1 MTSSAAGRLTA
12 VFLVTGALAACA
24 SRTAPPAAR
33 PTAGPTA
40 AASPAAVAPSAAAQ
54 AATAALHR
62 IFTPDDLAHAHIAV
76 LVRSLSSGETLYA
89 LNPRHLL
96 VPASNQKVLT
106 TAAAARRLG
115 WDFRLTTIIRA
126 LGRVDSRGVLEG
138 DLIISGSGDPTI
150 SPRFPE
156 RWAVI
161 DAWADR
167 IAARGVTRITGRI
180 IGDDGAGKPGWGS
193 GWSWDDLTEDYGSQ
207 IGALQ
212 LNENE
217 LHLTITPAGQAGQ
230 ATSITAVPAQHALTL
245 VNRVGTGDAGSAT
258 RIALDRAPGTDVLTL
273 SGTIARDARPRLV
286 RTSLANP
293 TRAFAATVREAL
305 IRRGIFVDGAA
316 IDIDDLPTTLD
327 VTQAETWIT
336 DQSLPLRTMIDPVL
350 RHSMNGYAESLLW
363 ALSPAGAPAN
373 EAAGLAVLRQTL
385 TDMGVDPATYRAFD
399 GSGLSRYNML
409 SPLALVQTL
418 TAVWKD
424 PVLREPY
431 MAALPHPGQPG
442 SFERRFVGTPA
453 AGRVWAKTGSMFN
466 IRTLSGFVTAAN
478 GDPLVFSM
486 MANQYTTPTSRIDEM
501 MNAAVI
507 WLADPAAAAAATS
520 PQ

>member
-1 MTSSAAGRLTA
+1 MTHTAAGRLATL
-12 VFLVTGALAACA
+12 FLVTSTLAACA
-24 SRTAPPAAR
+24 ARTTPATPGPASPSTALPSSSQAVSPAAR
-33 PTAGPTA
+33 AT
-40 AASPAAVAPSAAAQ
+40 
-54 AATAALHR
+54 TAALQP
-62 IFTPDDLAHAHIAV
+62 IFTPPDLSHAHIAV
-76 LVRSLSSGETLYA
+76 LVQSLASGETRYA
-89 LNPRHLL
+89 LNPQHLL

-115 WDFRLTTIIRA
+115 WDFQLTTTIRA
-126 LGRVDSRGVLEG
+126 LGNVDARGVLEG
-138 DLIISGSGDPTI
+138 DLIITGSGDPTI

-167 IAARGVTRITGRI
+167 IAARGITRITGRI

-217 LHLTITPAGQAGQ
+217 LHLTVSPAAQAGL
-230 ATSITAVPAQHALTL
+230 AAGVAAVPEQHAITL
-245 VNRVGTGDAGSAT
+245 VNRVMTGETGSAT
-258 RIALDRAPGTDVLTL
+258 RLMVERAPGSEVLTL
-273 SGTIARDARPRLV
+273 SGSIARDARPRLV

-293 TRAFAATVREAL
+293 TRAFAATVRAAL
-305 IRRGIFVDGAA
+305 LRRGIVVDGAA
-316 IDIDDLPTTLD
+316 IDIDDLPAELD
-327 VTQAETWIT
+327 RSKAETWIT
-336 DQSLPLRTMIDPVL
+336 DRSLPLRTMVDPVL

-363 ALSPAGAPAN
+363 ALSPSGAPAS

-385 TDMGVDPATYRAFD
+385 TDMGVDPAGYRAFD
-399 GSGLSRYNML
+399 GSGLSRYDML

-418 TAVWKD
+418 TAVWND

-431 MAALPHPGQPG
+431 MAALPHPGRPG

-466 IRTLSGFVTAAN
+466 IRTLSGFITTQA
-478 GDPLVFSM
+478 GEPLVFSM

-507 WLADPAAAAAATS
+507 WLAGSSERASATT

>member
-1 MTSSAAGRLTA
+1 MTSAPARRLAALI
-12 VFLVTGALAACA
+12 LVTGALAACA
-24 SRTAPPAAR
+24 ARSTALSP
-33 PTAGPTA
+33 AGP
-40 AASPAAVAPSAAAQ
+40 AASPAAAGLAAGAPTAAAR
-54 AATAALHR
+54 ATTAALQP
-62 IFTPDDLAHAHIAV
+62 IFTPPDLSHAHIAV
-76 LVRSLSSGETLYA
+76 LVRSLATGDTLYA
-89 LNPRHLL
+89 LNPQHLL

-115 WDFRLTTIIRA
+115 WDFQLTTTIRA
-126 LGRVDSRGVLEG
+126 LGRVDARGVLDG
-138 DLIISGSGDPTI
+138 DLVISGSGDPTI

-161 DAWADR
+161 DAWAER
-167 IAARGVTRITGRI
+167 IAARGITRITGRI
-180 IGDDGAGKPGWGS
+180 IGDDGAAKPGWGS

-207 IGALQ
+207 VGALQ

-217 LHLTITPAGQAGQ
+217 LHLNVTPAAQAGLA
-230 ATSITAVPAQHALTL
+230 ATVTAVPEQHALTL
-245 VNRVGTGDAGSAT
+245 VARVTTGEAGSAT
-258 RIALDRAPGTDVLTL
+258 RLGVERAPGRDVLTL
-273 SGTIARDARPRLV
+273 SGTIARDARPRMV

-293 TRAFAATVREAL
+293 TRAFAATVRAAL
-305 IRRGIFVDGAA
+305 VRRGIFIDGAA
-316 IDIDDLPTTLD
+316 LDIDDLPATLD
-327 VTQAETWIT
+327 LSQAETWIT

-363 ALSPAGAPAN
+363 ALSPPGAPAS
-373 EAAGLAVLRQTL
+373 EAAGLTVLQQTL
-385 TDMGVDPATYRAFD
+385 TEMGVDPAGYRAFD

-418 TAVWKD
+418 TAVWND
-424 PVLREPY
+424 PVLRDPY
-431 MAALPHPGQPG
+431 LAALPHPGKPG

-466 IRTLSGFVTAAN
+466 IRTLSGFITPQ
-478 GDPLVFSM
+478 GGEPLVFSM

-507 WLADPAAAAAATS
+507 WLAGASERASIPT